1 MSQIDYQALREKAEK
16 ATCGVWSLEYGE
28 ERFDAGDALIH
39 RDVVGYL
46 PICRIEGAHP
56 ESGFDEDFQMEQ
68 QANAEFIAAFNP
80 KVALA
85 LLDER
90 ERNQQYIKRR
100 DQENEDI
107 ALMVGKLRVEL
118 EAAEKRIAEQQ
129 SAIIA
134 PGIMRCAGCGFVLT
148 KNSINMAAGTITAG
162 DSKTEPCPNGCGPL
176 WPVTWKEQA
185 LQMRDDSEQWFIE
198 LQQAKNR
205 IAELEARAFNPAIL
219 DVIAERQRQQSVEG
233 WMPEH
238 DDEHCNGEL
247 AMAAVCYIN
256 ETGTVNRNGGK
267 PWGWP
272 WDASWWKPNAR
283 RRNLVK
289 AGALILAEIE
299 RIDRAA
305 GIGKGE

>member
-1 MSQIDYQALREKAEK
+1 MSNIDKQALNQEKIEWLNKLADMEYCK
-16 ATCGVWSLEYGE
+16 SNPGHWLMSLK
-28 ERFDAGDALIH
+28 DTNMLAKLAL
-39 RDVVGYL
+39 RSV
-46 PICRIEGAHP
+46 
-56 ESGFDEDFQMEQ
+56 
-68 QANAEFIAAFNP
+68 
-80 KVALA
+80 A
-85 LLDER
+85 LLD
-90 ERNQQYIKRR
+90 
-100 DQENEDI
+100 
-107 ALMVGKLRVEL
+107 EL

-205 IAELEARAFNPAIL
+205 IAELEGGAFNPAIL
-219 DVIAERQRQQSVEG
+219 DVVAERQRQKTIEG
-233 WMPEH
+233 WTPEH

-272 WDASWWKPNAR
+272 WDASWWKPKTR